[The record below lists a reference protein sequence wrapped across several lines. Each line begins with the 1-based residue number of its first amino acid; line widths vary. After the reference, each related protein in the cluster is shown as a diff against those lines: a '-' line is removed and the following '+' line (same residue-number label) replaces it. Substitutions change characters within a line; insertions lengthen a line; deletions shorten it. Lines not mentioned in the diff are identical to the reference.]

1 MTAPLT
7 VFSGLNRVSEYLMT
21 AALTVFSR
29 NEQSIRV
36 SMTAVIT
43 KLHFEPKMNRV
54 SEYQPDEQSIRVLN
68 RVSVRWTEC
77 QGVEQSISEVN
88 RVSEAHVTCQKSHL
102 PRPALYFFPV
112 EFTICFWVSNNEVL
126 ANLIDLSFPLLQS
139 TFRIENQPFLFRE
152 I

>member
-54 SEYQPDEQSIRVLN
+54 SEYRPDEQSIRVLN
-68 RVSVRWTEC
+68 RVSVR
-77 QGVEQSISEVN
+77 
-88 RVSEAHVTCQKSHL
+88 
-102 PRPALYFFPV
+102 
-112 EFTICFWVSNNEVL
+112 
-126 ANLIDLSFPLLQS
+126 
-139 TFRIENQPFLFRE
+139 
-152 I
+152 